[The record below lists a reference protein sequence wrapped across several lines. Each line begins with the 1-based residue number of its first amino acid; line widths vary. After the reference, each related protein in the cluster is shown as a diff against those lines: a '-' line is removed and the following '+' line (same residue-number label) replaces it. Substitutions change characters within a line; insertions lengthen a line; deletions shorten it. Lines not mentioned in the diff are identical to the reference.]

1 MIAEAIQYAATVP
14 VTPRE
19 FRPFIGSSVS
29 LWSRAGRCAREWAEH
44 ERNCHAFVHD
54 TIGAMKQRRTAVVLG
69 SGLLRD
75 VPVTDLA
82 RAFDTLVLVDLVHL
96 ASVRLWLKTRRLRNV
111 RLVSRDLSGLADAK
125 AGGQPE
131 PLSFLR
137 QVPYLDL
144 VISANLLSQ
153 IGVGAERAVGR
164 EAPANAAGVVPRL
177 IRAHLEDLH
186 ALPCSTVLLT
196 DVSFRVIDRSGKTV
210 ETADLLHGVE
220 APAGQQDWQ
229 WPVVPLG
236 EESRDYRIVHEVI
249 ARRELR

>member
-82 RAFDTLVLVDLVHL
+82 RAFDTLVL
-96 ASVRLWLKTRRLRNV
+96 
-111 RLVSRDLSGLADAK
+111 
-125 AGGQPE
+125 
-131 PLSFLR
+131 
-137 QVPYLDL
+137 
-144 VISANLLSQ
+144 
-153 IGVGAERAVGR
+153 
-164 EAPANAAGVVPRL
+164 
-177 IRAHLEDLH
+177 
-186 ALPCSTVLLT
+186 
-196 DVSFRVIDRSGKTV
+196 
-210 ETADLLHGVE
+210 
-220 APAGQQDWQ
+220 
-229 WPVVPLG
+229 
-236 EESRDYRIVHEVI
+236 
-249 ARRELR
+249 